1 MVWVKKTL
9 ALMHSPFE
17 MTVFLD
23 TDAYPCGSFLNV
35 FELMRDRPSAIDIA
49 DAVAPVPFGGSYGD
63 RLESFETGADGWS
76 DFHERNTGLIL
87 YNASSP
93 AVKYLL
99 EQYHLLYVEQLSS
112 REKRKRIWH
121 DQPAF
126 RQALWRARQ
135 GALSLKEHILSP
147 TEHCRNCA
155 PRNQYKCSWSST
167 APLLL
172 TASVRTNMEASLTA
186 SAADGA
192 DPDELLAEGSTCLV
206 LHGKAC
212 GWRTVPPKAVPVSSR
227 ERAAGAA

>member
-1 MVWVKKTL
+1 M
-9 ALMHSPFE
+9 
-17 MTVFLD
+17 
-23 TDAYPCGSFLNV
+23 
-35 FELMRDRPSAIDIA
+35 
-49 DAVAPVPFGGSYGD
+49 
-63 RLESFETGADGWS
+63 
-76 DFHERNTGLIL
+76 
-87 YNASSP
+87 SP
-93 AVKYLL
+93 AIPLPGL
-99 EQYHLLYVEQLSS
+99 ARPFSLSS
-112 REKRKRIWH
+112 REKRKRIWVRTVPGLAGCARDAYLPLGAIDKRMSSTGHSQTCAADPLQH